1 MRDDDFNRIMG
12 GHSNSK
18 HFAIIFLICI
28 VMTCLLA
35 WSVAKAGEQNPYV
48 SEECSESFACQDQ
61 TYQLWYWGQ
70 VISIEDLTAEE
81 CFAQLEQLQ
90 SQIEPF
96 GGLECRLA
104 IVERES
110 L

>member
-1 MRDDDFNRIMG
+1 MTDEEYNRIFGAMPKATF
-12 GHSNSK
+12 S
-18 HFAIIFLICI
+18 ILFLICI
-28 VMTCLLA
+28 AVACLLF
-35 WSVAKAGEQNPYV
+35 WSVAHAGEQNPYV
-48 SEECSESFACQDQ
+48 SEQCSESFACQDH

-70 VISIEDLTAEE
+70 VISTEDLTAEE
-81 CFAQLEQLQ
+81 CMAELEMLRP
-90 SQIEPF
+90 QIEPF

>member
-1 MRDDDFNRIMG
+1 MRDEEYNRILG
-12 GHSNSK
+12 PIPKPTFS
-18 HFAIIFLICI
+18 ILFLVCI
-28 VMTCLLA
+28 LVVCLLF
-35 WSVAKAGEQNPYV
+35 WSAANAGEQTPYV
-48 SEECSESFACQDQ
+48 SQECSESFACQDQ

-70 VISIEDLTAEE
+70 VISTEDLTAEE
-81 CFAQLEQLQ
+81 CVAELEMLRP
-90 SQIEPF
+90 QIEPF